1 MCLYHLRR
9 RDSYSTTAKVFGV
22 SRTTCKNNFIK
33 FCNILGSEEIR
44 HEYIN
49 FPNVDEVEEIANDF
63 FGYCGLPGV
72 IGAVDGTDVPFRIAG
87 TLDWLNYKK
96 INCIT
101 SIVMS
106 DLNMKIRYILSGIPG
121 RGQTNECKEQIMKK
135 LQALKDRV
143 I

>member
-1 MCLYHLRR
+1 M
-9 RDSYSTTAKVFGV
+9 DISTI
-22 SRTTCKNNFIK
+22 SSPDIE
-33 FCNILGSEEIR
+33 LSEEIR

-96 INCIT
+96 INCI
-101 SIVMS
+101 
-106 DLNMKIRYILSGIPG
+106 ILI
-121 RGQTNECKEQIMKK
+121 K
-135 LQALKDRV
+135 L
-143 I
+143 